1 MEPTGYAY
9 VTTLD
14 FDETGSFLAAGY
26 SDGTLLVYHRPPD
39 DSKFKVYVRFISHEA
54 EIVNVKWCKGISCN
68 LLLLASD
75 GMLGRVEKRR
85 GKRGREEVRGGSKLC
100 QAFLARNLVSD

>member
-1 MEPTGYAY
+1 METGYAY

-26 SDGTLLVYHRPPD
+26 SDGTLLVYHRPPN
-39 DSKFKVYVRFISHEA
+39 DSKFKVYVRFFSHEA
-54 EIVNVKWCKGISCN
+54 EIVKVKWCKGISCN

-75 GMLGRVEKRR
+75 GMFRR
-85 GKRGREEVRGGSKLC
+85 G
-100 QAFLARNLVSD
+100 